1 MPCHRTGLLARA
13 LAAGLLL
20 ALPAAAGAQ
29 TAPAALQDDQ
39 RAAAIDL
46 LSRLNAA
53 KLDKTL
59 AAAGRAA
66 PPGLYDCLCRAV
78 PHTSGV
84 GSRYK
89 DGACELAGYGVWQEP
104 LPNDP
109 GAWRACLEQSVY
121 ADGLDVVSV
130 LAAVTP
136 AATAAPKT
144 RTAAE
149 RLRQA
154 VMRLRGQCLPTARN
168 AEAII
173 DRYETEV
180 ADAAAMAA
188 DGLRGPMPR
197 PRDAEVIREA
207 AEALDR
213 TADSPCEQAIELAL
227 ILEQANVRTVSEY
240 VGALAAGF
248 ALPDDAPG
256 VTWEAATWLNAVKK
270 LSLPLFAAGVAI
282 DLKTGIG
289 QEIAD
294 QEMHKAVAEGLAEA
308 QQLLRDSRGWD
319 RVGYDATVATYRRD
333 LAQMKAA
340 FEAAAAEP
348 SRQLQAV
355 GGELKA
361 RYLDT
366 PEESAQKASHYATL
380 EASRDTLTEEL
391 TKLGNAYRL
400 EAARS
405 EIALAYLEVL
415 PQAAPGKRLR
425 WLAHG
430 AAGGGLSGPGS
441 CRRGPATVSGP
452 GGTRRACSGQTGMEA
467 RRI

>member
-1 MPCHRTGLLARA
+1 MSCHRTGLLARA
-13 LAAGLLL
+13 LAGMLL
-20 ALPAAAGAQ
+20 AWPVAWPAAAGAQ
-29 TAPAALQDDQ
+29 TAPPALQADQ

-46 LSRLNAA
+46 LSRLNAT

-59 AAAGRAA
+59 AAAGRAP

-89 DGACELAGYGVWQEP
+89 DGMCELAGYGVWQEP

-136 AATAAPKT
+136 AATAPKP

-154 VMRLRGQCLPTARN
+154 VMRLRGQCLPTAHN

-173 DRYETEV
+173 DRYETEI
-180 ADAAAMAA
+180 ADAASMAA

-256 VTWEAATWLNAVKK
+256 VTWEAATWLNTVKT
-270 LSLPLFAAGVAI
+270 LSLPLFVAGVAL
-282 DLKTGIG
+282 DFKTGVG

-294 QEMHKAVAEGLAEA
+294 QQMHKAVAEGLAEA

-319 RVGYDATVATYRRD
+319 KVGYDATVATYRRD

-366 PEESAQKASHYATL
+366 PEESAQKASHYAEL
-380 EASRDTLTEEL
+380 EASRAALTEEL

-405 EIALAYLEVL
+405 EIALAYLESFRKPL
-415 PQAAPGKRLR
+415 LETGCDGWRKARQAAGCPALDP
-425 WLAHG
+425 A
-430 AAGGGLSGPGS
+430 AAG
-441 CRRGPATVSGP
+441 RRP
-452 GGTRRACSGQTGMEA
+452 
-467 RRI
+467 